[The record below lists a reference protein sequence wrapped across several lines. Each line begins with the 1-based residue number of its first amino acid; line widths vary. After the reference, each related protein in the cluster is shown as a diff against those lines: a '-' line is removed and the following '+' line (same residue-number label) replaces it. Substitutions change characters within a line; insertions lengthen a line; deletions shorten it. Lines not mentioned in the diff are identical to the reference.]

1 MNSLPTIQDT
11 PKSTNSAIGT
21 GDKSVGWLF
30 TVVAM
35 CCVIALLV
43 SLSLIFRHF
52 QPPSTEQIALFL
64 G

>member
-11 PKSTNSAIGT
+11 PQSTNSAIGT
-21 GDKSVGWLF
+21 GNKYADWLF

-35 CCVIALLV
+35 CCVIGMLV
-43 SLSLIFRHF
+43 TLSLISRPF
-52 QPPSTEQIALFL
+52 QPSTEQIVLFL

>member
-1 MNSLPTIQDT
+1 MNSLPTIQGT
-11 PKSTNSAIGT
+11 PQSTNSAIGS
-21 GDKSVGWLF
+21 GNKSADWLF

-35 CCVIALLV
+35 CCVIGLLV
-43 SLSLIFRHF
+43 TLSLIFRHF